1 MAFPAGWKWLR
12 RGAFSAA
19 VASGTVVLLRA
30 FDSLRLPDLRAWHR
44 FAPASE
50 VTAADLNGEFT
61 LADYRK
67 REEAVFLEVRRD
79 VESRL
84 RPEDRTAANRYF
96 EGSPLHASHFPT
108 NWNRT
113 FELTP
118 ERVRGGVL
126 LLHGL
131 TDSPYSM
138 RRLARIFQE
147 RGFYALCPR
156 MPGHG
161 TVPAALARVAWEDWA
176 ATARLAAR
184 HIRARIGPGRPLH
197 VAGYSSGGALAV
209 RYALDALDDA
219 ALPRPDRLLVLSPM
233 IGVTRL
239 AGLAKTVSAPGY
251 MPFFEKSRWIEVRPE
266 YNPFKYNSFPASAG
280 YQTFRLT
287 RSIESGLA
295 KAVSSGAIG
304 RMPPVL
310 GFQSLIDSTVSTAAV
325 VHSLFDRLSAGGSEL
340 VVFDRNRDATLS
352 TLQPAGSDEVLP
364 RLLPRRP
371 RRYAITIVTNATP
384 ETAAVIARRTEAG
397 GTEAR
402 SEAIGLSW
410 PSQTFS
416 LSHIALP
423 FAPDDPLYGSSPGV
437 GEFYGVRLGTL
448 TPRGERAALIVPMDQ
463 LMRLTCNPF
472 FGYLERRVREWIAE
486 TEADETSGKLEP
498 GSLGE

>member
-1 MAFPAGWKWLR
+1 MSFPAGLKWLR

-19 VASGTVVLLRA
+19 VMSGTVVLLRA
-30 FDSLRLPDLRAWHR
+30 FDSRRLPDLRAWHR
-44 FAPASE
+44 FPPASE
-50 VTAADLNGEFT
+50 VTAADLTEEFT

-96 EGSPLHASHFPT
+96 EGSPLHPSHFPT

-113 FELTP
+113 FELIP
-118 ERVRGGVL
+118 EKVRGGVL

-147 RGFYALCPR
+147 SGFYAFCPR

-176 ATARLAAR
+176 AAARMAAR
-184 HIRARIGPGRPLH
+184 HVRTRIGPGRPFH
-197 VAGYSSGGALAV
+197 VVGYSSGGALAV

-219 ALPRPDRLLVLSPM
+219 TFPRPDRLLILSPM

-239 AGLAKTVSAPGY
+239 AGLGKTVSAPGY
-251 MPFFEKSRWIEVRPE
+251 VPFFEKSRWIEVRPE
-266 YNPFKYNSFPASAG
+266 YNPFKYNSFPANAG

-287 RSIESGLA
+287 RSIERGLA
-295 KAVSSGAIG
+295 KTASSGAIR

-310 GFQSLIDSTVSTAAV
+310 AFQSLIDSTVSTAAV
-325 VHSLFDRLSAGGSEL
+325 VHSLFDRLPDGGSEL
-340 VVFDRNRDATLS
+340 VVFDRNRDATLLA
-352 TLQPAGSDEVLP
+352 LQPAGSDEVLP

-384 ETAAVIARRTEAG
+384 ETTAVVARRTEAG
-397 GTEAR
+397 GTEPE

-423 FAPDDPLYGSSPGV
+423 FAPDDPLYGSSPDGR
-437 GEFYGVRLGTL
+437 EFYGVRLGTL
-448 TPRGERAALIVPMDQ
+448 APRGERADLIVPMDQ

-472 FGYLERRVREWIAE
+472 FGYLERRVREWVAE
-486 TEADETSGKLEP
+486 TAAN
-498 GSLGE
+498 